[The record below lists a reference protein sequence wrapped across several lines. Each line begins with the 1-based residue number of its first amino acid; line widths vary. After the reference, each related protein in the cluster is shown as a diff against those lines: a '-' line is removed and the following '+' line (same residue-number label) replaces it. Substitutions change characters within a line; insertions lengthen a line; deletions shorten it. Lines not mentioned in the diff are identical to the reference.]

1 MPRSTGTYT
10 APSNSFNP
18 AVEGTEIDEG
28 DWNTTLDDLEAAL
41 TESVYT
47 GGLGSTDN
55 QLVRTDGTD
64 TKKVQGTGITVDD
77 SNNVTG
83 VAALTATTVNIGNAD
98 TTLSRTGAGDIAVE
112 GNAIYRAGGTDV
124 PITDGGTGA
133 STATAAFNA
142 LSPLT
147 TQGDV
152 LYHNGTNNVRLAPG
166 TAGQVLTSG
175 GAGANPSWSSAGAG
189 DVIGAASSVDGEI
202 ALFDGTGGK
211 TIKRASTTG
220 LLKAVSGVLSAAS
233 AGTDYGDVVG
243 AASSVDGEIALFDGT
258 GGKTIKRASTTGL
271 LKAAS
276 GVLSAASAGT
286 DYYAPSG
293 TDVAIAD
300 GGTGA
305 STAAAGF
312 RALAEG
318 ISSTQGAVLYRDGS
332 QWVALGPGTSGQVL
346 QTGGA
351 AANPAWAT
359 VSGTGDVTAASSFG
373 TDNRIIRSDG
383 TGKGVQASG
392 ITIDDSANLTGVGTI
407 NTYTIGA
414 AASDTAAGIIE
425 IATNA
430 EVNTGSSTTLALTP
444 SNAKAHQAVA
454 KMWNTAADTGTVAST
469 DGYNVSSM
477 TDHGTGDYTTTFT
490 TALANATFSNQAW
503 ATAGGSGFLFPWYS
517 GAAGRKATTYLRM
530 GCFYITSLTGS
541 GTARDA
547 AHVDFAVFGDSA

>member
-10 APSNSFNP
+10 APTNSFNP

-28 DWNTTLDDLEAAL
+28 DWNSTLQDLEDAL

-55 QLVRTDGTD
+55 RLVRTDGTD

-77 SNNVTG
+77 TDNITG
-83 VAALTATTVNIGNAD
+83 VASITATTVNIGNAD

-124 PITDGGTGA
+124 SIADGGTGA
-133 STATAAFNA
+133 STKTAAFDA

-147 TQGDV
+147 TQGDI
-152 LYHNGTNNVRLAPG
+152 LYHNGTSNVRLGPG

-175 GAGANPSWSSAGAG
+175 GAGANPSWGSTGTG
-189 DVIGAASSVDGEI
+189 DVVGQASSVDGEI
-202 ALFDGTGGK
+202 ALFSGTGGK
-211 TIKRASTTG
+211 TIKRAS
-220 LLKAVSGVLSAAS
+220 A
-233 AGTDYGDVVG
+233 
-243 AASSVDGEIALFDGT
+243 
-258 GGKTIKRASTTGL
+258 TGL

-318 ISSTQGAVLYRDGS
+318 ISSTQGALIYRDAT
-332 QWVALGPGTSGQVL
+332 QWVALNPGTTGQVL
-346 QTGGA
+346 QSGGTG
-351 AANPAWAT
+351 ANPSWAT
-359 VSGTGDVTAASSFG
+359 VAGTGDVTAAASFG
-373 TDNRIIRSDG
+373 SDNLLVRSDG

-392 ITIDDSANLTGVGTI
+392 ITVDDSNNLTGVGTI

-414 AASDTAAGIIE
+414 AASTSAAGIIE
-425 IATNA
+425 IATDA

-444 SNAKAHQAVA
+444 SNAKTHQAVA
-454 KMWNTAADTGTVAST
+454 KMWNNASDSGTVSST

-490 TALANATFSNQAW
+490 TALGNASYSNLAW
-503 ATAGGSGFLFPWYS
+503 GTAGASGFVFPWYQTS
-517 GAAGRKATTYLRM
+517 ANKATSSVRFGWYYMTDLLGGGTLRNATISN
-530 GCFYITSLTGS
+530 YAI
-541 GTARDA
+541 
-547 AHVDFAVFGDSA
+547 FGDSA

>member
-189 DVIGAASSVDGEI
+189 DVI
-202 ALFDGTGGK
+202 
-211 TIKRASTTG
+211 
-220 LLKAVSGVLSAAS
+220 
-233 AGTDYGDVVG
+233 G

-541 GTARDA
+541 GTVRDA